1 MIMEKYDY
9 KKYISKGIF
18 MKDKLSIA
26 FSFLIL
32 LCLFISCSKKMD
44 IIHIQQNIENINEI
58 KSDPLIN
65 ETYSEKYVAIK
76 KTNITDFYFD
86 EIMKSFVNLDFHRDK
101 YKVIEYFG
109 EPLEINIIPTLFNFA
124 GGVVIE
130 IHKYVYVDLIHYYYV
145 FENGTIFYN
154 GFMIEKKL
162 ERLKTINIGDTRNK
176 LLSTF
181 LDKYYSNDKNENIS
195 YYTDPVICDIQF
207 IIENNTIQKIFV
219 NYILI

>member
-1 MIMEKYDY
+1 M
-9 KKYISKGIF
+9 KG
-18 MKDKLSIA
+18 KLSIA

-32 LCLFISCSKKMD
+32 LCLFIGCSKNEKKD
-44 IIHIQQNIENINEI
+44 IIHIQQNNENNNEI
-58 KSDPLIN
+58 KVEPLIN
-65 ETYSEKYVAIK
+65 ETYSEKYVTIE

-86 EIMKSFVNLDFHRDK
+86 EIMNSFIKLDFHRDK

-109 EPLEINIIPTLFNFA
+109 EPLEINIIPTIFNFA

-130 IHKYVYVDLIHYYYV
+130 IHKYVYADLIHYYYV
-145 FENGTIFYN
+145 FESGTIFYN
-154 GFMIEKKL
+154 GFMIEKNL
-162 ERLKTINIGDTRNK
+162 ERLKTINIGDTKDK
-176 LLSTF
+176 LLSKF
-181 LDKYYSNDKNENIS
+181 SDKYYSNDKSENIS